1 MFKKQFLF
9 TDKPVQLIDNFI
21 EVSIGKYHLQYN
33 EILNYTIVTNITTEI
48 HLLGDVFSYKSPE
61 LSNHSI
67 LKHLLL
73 TENID
78 EFLINLSEHYGQ
90 YVIIYKNATHFI
102 LLNDA
107 CAQSEIYYT
116 TDYTAF
122 GSQVKILERCIE
134 VIPHSDINAKAYYKS
149 NEFNKLRLFINN
161 TTHVKN
167 VKHLYANHY
176 IDINN
181 KVIERFYPKQTN
193 HKIAIDDAVVKVTTM
208 LKGYLKAISL
218 RYKICLPVTA
228 GYDSRVLFLASLG
241 LECNYFVTR
250 FKEMDENHND
260 LVISKKLVE
269 LYNKDFKIIEDNV
282 LEKENFDPSY
292 EKSLD
297 FPLFLSPDVVEDR
310 VIINGN
316 ISEIGRNG
324 FYYIKWITSKNLN
337 IANFFNI
344 HPFITKEYSEW
355 LKLNKKYFKSLKYHI
370 LDIFLWEQFMGIVHG
385 KAKSQNKE
393 LGVTVMSPYN
403 SRLLL
408 DIMLGVD
415 RNKRDRLDNELF
427 NKIIAHLCDNN
438 EAVIKLPINPSA
450 SKNKYLRIKKFK
462 LHKLYSTLK
471 IKLKSL

>member
-9 TDKPVQLIDNFI
+9 TDKQVQLLDNFK
-21 EVSIGKYHLQYN
+21 EVTIGTYYLQYSK
-33 EILNYTIVTNITTEI
+33 ILNYTTASNTETAI

-61 LSNHSI
+61 LSNYNI
-67 LKHLLL
+67 VEHLLL
-73 TENID
+73 ANTFEA
-78 EFLINLSEHYGQ
+78 FLVNLSEYYGQ
-90 YVIIYKNATHFI
+90 YVIIYKNETELI

-116 TDYTAF
+116 TNYTAF
-122 GSQVKILERCIE
+122 GSQVKILEQC
-134 VIPHSDINAKAYYKS
+134 VNTIPHSNPEAKAYYNS

-161 TTHVKN
+161 TTHVEN

-176 IDINN
+176 IDIN
-181 KVIERFYPKQTN
+181 KKEIKRFYPNQPN
-193 HKIAIDDAVVKVTTM
+193 YKITIDEAVVKVATM

-218 RYKICLPVTA
+218 RHKICLPVTA

-241 LECNYFVTR
+241 LDCNYFVTR
-250 FKEMDENHND
+250 FKEMGDNHND

-269 LYNKDFKIIEDNV
+269 LYGKDFNIIEDNV
-282 LEKENFDPSY
+282 LEKEDFDPNY

-297 FPLFLSPDVVEDR
+297 FPLFLSPDLVNGR

-324 FYYIKWITSKNLN
+324 LYYIKWITPKNLN
-337 IANFFNI
+337 VANFFKR
-344 HPFITKEYSEW
+344 HPFITQEYSKW
-355 LKLNKKYFKSLKYHI
+355 LKQNKKRLKALKYHV

-403 SRLLL
+403 SRQLL
-408 DIMLGVD
+408 DIMLRVN
-415 RNKRDRLDNELF
+415 RNKRDRLDNEFF

-450 SKNKYLRIKKFK
+450 SKMKYLRIKKFK